1 MVRPRMNDT
10 YFVPL
15 SDRVLW
21 TEQSVDEHG
30 KLNVDLQN
38 FNWRGN
44 FYRIDVPQGGN
55 KEYSCWS
62 PTMASPACFHKPL
75 YFGAIV
81 LQ

>member
-1 MVRPRMNDT
+1 
-10 YFVPL
+10 
-15 SDRVLW
+15 
-21 TEQSVDEHG
+21 VDETG
-30 KLNVDLQN
+30 KLKLDLEH

-44 FYRIDVPQGGN
+44 FYRIDVPKNGN
-55 KEYSCWS
+55 KEYSAWS

>member
-1 MVRPRMNDT
+1 MMAEKSVN
-10 YFVPL
+10 
-15 SDRVLW
+15 
-21 TEQSVDEHG
+21 EQG
-30 KLNVDLQN
+30 KLNVDLAH
-38 FNWRGN
+38 FTWRGN
-44 FYRIDVPQGGN
+44 FYRIDVPKNNN

>member
-1 MVRPRMNDT
+1 
-10 YFVPL
+10 
-15 SDRVLW
+15 
-21 TEQSVDEHG
+21 VDEHG
-30 KLNVDLQN
+30 KLNVDLAH
-38 FNWRGN
+38 FTWRGN
-44 FYRIDVPQGGN
+44 FYRIDVPMNGN